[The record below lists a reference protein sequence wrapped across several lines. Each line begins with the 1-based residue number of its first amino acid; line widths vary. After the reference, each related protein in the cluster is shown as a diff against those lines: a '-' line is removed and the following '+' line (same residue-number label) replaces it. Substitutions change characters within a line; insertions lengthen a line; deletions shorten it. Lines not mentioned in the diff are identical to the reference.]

1 MGRAR
6 GPGRGQSSPPRFSW
20 KGRETNPTRKTER
33 DEMARG
39 GCSETLRVRKRPQV
53 PKQNHSEK
61 GQVQSHEL

>member
-33 DEMARG
+33 DRWQGRA
-39 GCSETLRVRKRPQV
+39 LRDPAGAYGTPGAQTESR
-53 PKQNHSEK
+53 
-61 GQVQSHEL
+61 